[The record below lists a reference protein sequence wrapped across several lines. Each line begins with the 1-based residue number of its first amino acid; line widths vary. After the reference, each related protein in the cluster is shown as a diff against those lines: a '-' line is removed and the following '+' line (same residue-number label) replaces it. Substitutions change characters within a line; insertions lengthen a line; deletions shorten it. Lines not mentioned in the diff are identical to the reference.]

1 MNSKEV
7 LCEITFRDSQSNE
20 IYTIVG
26 KVRKKQIYSNNDSWI
41 SISNIM
47 LKHGN
52 WKNIEHTIHKAS
64 INSLKINKCDIT
76 YTFEKDSLQ
85 LHRIIEVDSLFIPIG

>member
-26 KVRKKQIYSNNDSWI
+26 KVRKKQIYSTNDSWI
-41 SISNIM
+41 SISNIIR
-47 LKHGN
+47 KHGK
-52 WKNIEHTIHKAS
+52 WRNIEHTIHKAS
-64 INSLKINKCDIT
+64 IHNLKINKCNII
-76 YTFEKDSLQ
+76 YTFEKESLQ
-85 LHRIIEVDSLFIPIG
+85 LHRIIEVDSFFIPIA